1 MTWLQTVTESA
12 ALFDQSHFLVVI
24 LQTLS
29 IYFLFPITFFTNNKP
44 PICLPV
50 VVYGRLKLLIPGP
63 KRKGQVNMFCLLWQ
77 KTEYHIQTG
86 SAQLQIHNKDQKA
99 TCTDTLLD

>member
-50 VVYGRLKLLIPGP
+50 I
-63 KRKGQVNMFCLLWQ
+63 
-77 KTEYHIQTG
+77 
-86 SAQLQIHNKDQKA
+86 
-99 TCTDTLLD
+99 